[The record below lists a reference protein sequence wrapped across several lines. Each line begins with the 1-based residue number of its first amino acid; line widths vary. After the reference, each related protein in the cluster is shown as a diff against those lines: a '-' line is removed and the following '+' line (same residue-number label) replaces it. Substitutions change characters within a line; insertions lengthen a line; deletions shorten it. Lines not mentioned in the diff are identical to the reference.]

1 MRSSTTRQAAGR
13 GAVRTLWTLLS
24 DPTAGYKTRLA
35 NRICSVCEQPFLST
49 ALWLKF
55 DAELRL
61 MAAVAVAEGRTDTRL
76 ARLVGWAIALA
87 SDSRAASR
95 NLLHVLTAQREQFI
109 AAIALVGVRNPSQN
123 VTAFQ
128 FRHINAARPLSR

>member
-1 MRSSTTRQAAGR
+1 
-13 GAVRTLWTLLS
+13 
-24 DPTAGYKTRLA
+24 LA

-76 ARLVGWAIALA
+76 ARLVGWAIAHA